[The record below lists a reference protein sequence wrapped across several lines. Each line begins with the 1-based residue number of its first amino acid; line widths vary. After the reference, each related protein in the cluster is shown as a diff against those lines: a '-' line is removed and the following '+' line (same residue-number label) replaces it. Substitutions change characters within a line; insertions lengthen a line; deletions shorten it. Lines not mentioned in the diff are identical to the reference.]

1 MPTGRRIYEEVWS
14 MANVL
19 LKNPKKISLPWWQ
32 NPDWEKILDQK
43 KDKGMLEPFV
53 LKYVDHSGYSC
64 SLCNWT
70 QKCSGCVI
78 EPSQDDR
85 QTEFLKY
92 CFIAIEWHSELIE
105 EEYNSLSNENLKH
118 YSTSQTQIDDE
129 D

>member
-1 MPTGRRIYEEVWS
+1 MLQKLPESILAVAYHRRFYNRPHGLFSEQQPQLLSSPIVMYLPLMPTGRRIYEEVWS

-64 SLCNWT
+64 SLCA
-70 QKCSGCVI
+70 
-78 EPSQDDR
+78 
-85 QTEFLKY
+85 F
-92 CFIAIEWHSELIE
+92 
-105 EEYNSLSNENLKH
+105 
-118 YSTSQTQIDDE
+118 
-129 D
+129 